1 MTLLP
6 DSLTFMQRVQDA
18 ARLGYPWF
26 VTGELSLEKWPSLEI
41 KLTQLYDCNLPKST
55 RSRRRSSGEAVTL
68 LYAVAG
74 PPDQSPRM
82 VRWLMAVTD
91 GKGRVHAREKLLRF
105 DAQERCS
112 FIGRY
117 ELVHDGVGWS
127 WRMNR
132 KRVEALRERIHEI
145 SAAPPEHRQI
155 RRDARGEFD
164 AEIEALMDELYRAPG
179 FRLMRRQIGKL
190 VGFAHGEWRRLR
202 PEGGP
207 QIRPRTFLAYVT
219 RRPNSVKL
227 RLDAGEA
234 RET

>member
-6 DSLTFMQRVQDA
+6 DSLAFMQRVQDA
-18 ARLGYPWF
+18 ARLGYPWYIS
-26 VTGELSLEKWPSLEI
+26 GELSLEKWPSLEI
-41 KLTQLYDCNLPKST
+41 KLTELYDCNLPKST
-55 RSRRRSSGEAVTL
+55 RSKRRSSGEAVTL

-74 PPDQSPRM
+74 PPEQSPRL
-82 VRWLMAVTD
+82 VRWLMAVTN

-105 DAQERCS
+105 DAADRCT

-132 KRVEALRERIHEI
+132 KRIEALRERIHEI
-145 SAAPPEHRQI
+145 ASALPDRRHI
-155 RRDARGEFD
+155 RRDAAGDFD

-190 VGFAHGEWRRLR
+190 VAFAQGEWRRLR
-202 PEGGP
+202 PESGP
-207 QIRPRTFLAYVT
+207 QIRARTFLPYVT
-219 RRPNSVKL
+219 RRPNTVRTEPRIK
-227 RLDAGEA
+227 
-234 RET
+234 

>member
-26 VTGELSLEKWPSLEI
+26 VAGELSLDKWPSLEI

-55 RSRRRSSGEAVTL
+55 RSKRRSSGEAVTL
-68 LYAVAG
+68 LYAVPG
-74 PPDQSPRM
+74 PPDQAPRM
-82 VRWLMAVTD
+82 VRWLMAVSD
-91 GKGRVHAREKLLRF
+91 GKGRVHAREKLQRF
-105 DAQERCS
+105 DAAQDRCS

-145 SAAPPEHRQI
+145 ASATPERRQI
-155 RRDARGEFD
+155 RRDDRGEFD
-164 AEIEALMDELYRAPG
+164 TEIEALMDELYRAPG

-190 VGFAHGEWRRLR
+190 VAFAQGEWRRLR
-202 PEGGP
+202 PESGP
-207 QIRPRTFLAYVT
+207 QIRPRTFLPYMT
-219 RRPNSVKL
+219 RRSNKPRQEQDVP
-227 RLDAGEA
+227 
-234 RET
+234 

>member
-6 DSLTFMQRVQDA
+6 DSLVFMQRVQDA
-18 ARLGYPWF
+18 ARLGYPWY
-26 VTGELSLEKWPSLEI
+26 VTGELSLEKWPSLQI
-41 KLTQLYDCNLPKST
+41 KLAELYDCNLPKST
-55 RSRRRSSGEAVTL
+55 RSRRRSSGEAATL

-105 DAQERCS
+105 DATDRCN

-117 ELVHDGVGWS
+117 ELVHDGVSWS

-132 KRVEALRERIHEI
+132 KRVEVLRERIHEI
-145 SAAPPEHRQI
+145 ASAPPDRRQI
-155 RRDARGEFD
+155 RRDDRGEFD
-164 AEIEALMDELYRAPG
+164 AEIEALMDELYSAPG

-190 VGFAHGEWRRLR
+190 VAFAQGEWRRLR
-202 PEGGP
+202 PESGP
-207 QIRPRTFLAYVT
+207 QIRPRTFLPYMT
-219 RRPNSVKL
+219 RRSNKPRQDVP
-227 RLDAGEA
+227 
-234 RET
+234 

>member
-6 DSLTFMQRVQDA
+6 DSLVFMQRVQDA
-18 ARLGYPWF
+18 ARLDYPF
-26 VTGELSLEKWPSLEI
+26 YVTGELSLEKWASLEI
-41 KLTQLYDCNLPKST
+41 KLTELYDCNLPKST

-74 PPDQSPRM
+74 PPDQAPRM
-82 VRWLMAVTD
+82 ARWLMAVTD

-145 SAAPPEHRQI
+145 ASAPPERRQI
-155 RRDARGEFD
+155 RRDDRGEFD

-190 VGFAHGEWRRLR
+190 VAFAQGEWRRLR
-202 PEGGP
+202 PESGP
-207 QIRPRTFLAYVT
+207 QIRPRTFLPYMT
-219 RRPNSVKL
+219 RRSNTSPRQDVP
-227 RLDAGEA
+227 
-234 RET
+234 

>member
-6 DSLTFMQRVQDA
+6 DSLVFMQRVQDA
-18 ARLGYPWF
+18 ARLDYPF
-26 VTGELSLEKWPSLEI
+26 YVTGELSLEKWASLEI
-41 KLTQLYDCNLPKST
+41 KLTELYDCNLPKST

-74 PPDQSPRM
+74 PPDQAPRM
-82 VRWLMAVTD
+82 ARWLMAVTD

-145 SAAPPEHRQI
+145 SSAPPERRQI
-155 RRDARGEFD
+155 RRDDRGEFD

-190 VGFAHGEWRRLR
+190 VAFAQGEWRRLR
-202 PEGGP
+202 PESGP
-207 QIRPRTFLAYVT
+207 QIRPRTFLPYMT
-219 RRPNSVKL
+219 RRSNTSPRQDVP
-227 RLDAGEA
+227 
-234 RET
+234 